1 VTRACD
7 AVLDPHLDVDP
18 SVAEMLAGPETN
30 GAFSSAAPRIEGLDR
45 DVEEVGE
52 FVCGE
57 ETVVV
62 VHGRMM
68 RVDPVSRVSTTLSA
82 ECHFDVPLLRL

>member
-1 VTRACD
+1 MGDT
-7 AVLDPHLDVDP
+7 VLDPQFDVDP
-18 SVAEMLAGPETN
+18 SVAEMLAGPEPN
-30 GAFSSAAPRIEGLDR
+30 GAFSSAAPRIEGLDWH
-45 DVEEVGE
+45 VEEVGK